1 MALGWLLNLGF
12 AAGEE
17 AEPVTGAAREGH
29 PYHPF
34 HPTIGRSLI
43 WSFLLRLW

>member
-17 AEPVTGAAREGH
+17 ATPGTGTARKGH
-29 PYHPF
+29 PYHPY
-34 HPTIGRSLI
+34 HPSIGGLI
-43 WSFLLRLW
+43 WSFLLPLR